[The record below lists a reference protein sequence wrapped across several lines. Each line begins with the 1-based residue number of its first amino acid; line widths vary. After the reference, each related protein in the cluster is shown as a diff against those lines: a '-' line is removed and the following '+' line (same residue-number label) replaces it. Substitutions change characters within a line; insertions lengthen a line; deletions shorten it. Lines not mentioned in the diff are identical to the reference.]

1 MNTMSASPAKPAES
15 NDAAGAAEPQASAGQ
30 ASGAS
35 PQLIWDLPQRLVHWL
50 MVLSFSGAY
59 LTAETE
65 RWRLVHVSLGYTLAG
80 LVIFRLVWGLLGSR
94 HARFS
99 NFVRGP
105 AAVLAYL
112 RGLAQGR
119 PQHFAGHNPAGALAI
134 VAMLGLA
141 LGLTASGYATYT
153 ELGGEWLEE
162 AHELLANGLLA
173 VIGLH
178 VLGVLVSSWLHREN
192 LPRAMITGRKQAA
205 AEQGIRRSWAP
216 LAALILA
223 AVLGFWAWQW
233 QQAPMASAVTSQ
245 QHHDDDD

>member
-1 MNTMSASPAKPAES
+1 MNTMSASPAKPADS
-15 NDAAGAAEPQASAGQ
+15 ADAAGSHASA
-30 ASGAS
+30 SHTPGAS
-35 PQLIWDLPQRLVHWL
+35 SQLIWDLPQRLVHWL

-94 HARFS
+94 HARFA

-105 AAVLAYL
+105 AAVLTYL
-112 RGLAQGR
+112 RGLLQGR

-153 ELGGEWLEE
+153 DLGGEWLEE
-162 AHELLANGLLA
+162 THELLANGLLA

-192 LPRAMITGRKQAA
+192 LPRAMITGRKLAGP
-205 AEQGIRRSWAP
+205 EQGIRRSWAP
-216 LAALILA
+216 LAALILV

-233 QQAPMASAVTSQ
+233 QQAPVVSAATAQ
-245 QHHDDDD
+245 QHHDDDE

>member
-1 MNTMSASPAKPAES
+1 MSASPAKPA
-15 NDAAGAAEPQASAGQ
+15 DAANAADPQASASQ
-30 ASGAS
+30 APGAS
-35 PQLIWDLPQRLVHWL
+35 SQLIWDLPQRLVHWL

-94 HARFS
+94 HARFA

-105 AAVLAYL
+105 AAVLTYL
-112 RGLAQGR
+112 RGLLQGR

-153 ELGGEWLEE
+153 DLGGEWLEE
-162 AHELLANGLLA
+162 THELLANGLLA

-205 AEQGIRRSWAP
+205 PEQGIRRSWAP
-216 LAALILA
+216 LAALILV

-233 QQAPMASAVTSQ
+233 QQAPVASAASAQ